1 MSENRATRVLE
12 EGQNRAF
19 EDGRIRASDPRP
31 PLATPT
37 PDSDD
42 DSDSDSDDDDD
53 SNDDFTEV
61 PETGYGPASGPRHPG

>member
-12 EGQNRAF
+12 EGQNRAS

-37 PDSDD
+37 AAGDGDSDD
-42 DSDSDSDDDDD
+42 DTDG
-53 SNDDFTEV
+53 DFTEV
-61 PETGYGPASGPRHPG
+61 PEAGYGLASGPRHPG

>member
-1 MSENRATRVLE
+1 MSENRATRALE

-37 PDSDD
+37 PDSD
-42 DSDSDSDDDDD
+42 SDSH
-53 SNDDFTEV
+53 DDFTEV

>member
-12 EGQNRAF
+12 DGQNRAC

-42 DSDSDSDDDDD
+42 DSDDGSDSDSD
-53 SNDDFTEV
+53 DDFTEV

>member
-12 EGQNRAF
+12 EGQNRAS

-37 PDSDD
+37 AAG
-42 DSDSDSDDDDD
+42 DSDSNSNSNSNSDG
-53 SNDDFTEV
+53 DFTEV
-61 PETGYGPASGPRHPG
+61 PEAGYGPASGPRHPG

>member
-37 PDSDD
+37 PDSDG
-42 DSDSDSDDDDD
+42 DSDSDSN

>member
-12 EGQNRAF
+12 DGQNRAF

-42 DSDSDSDDDDD
+42 DSDDGSDSDSD
-53 SNDDFTEV
+53 DDFTEV

>member
-12 EGQNRAF
+12 DGQNRAC

-42 DSDSDSDDDDD
+42 NSDSD
-53 SNDDFTEV
+53 DDFTEV

>member
-12 EGQNRAF
+12 EGQNRAS

-37 PDSDD
+37 AAGDG
-42 DSDSDSDDDDD
+42 DSDSDDDTDG
-53 SNDDFTEV
+53 DFTEV
-61 PETGYGPASGPRHPG
+61 PEAGYGPASGPRHPG